1 MFKIV
6 FCIILGAIL
15 GAVGVIVIACLTLE
29 SELDDQEERRERE
42 KREVE

>member
-1 MFKIV
+1 MFKII
-6 FCIILGAIL
+6 FGMILGAVF

-42 KREVE
+42 KHEVE